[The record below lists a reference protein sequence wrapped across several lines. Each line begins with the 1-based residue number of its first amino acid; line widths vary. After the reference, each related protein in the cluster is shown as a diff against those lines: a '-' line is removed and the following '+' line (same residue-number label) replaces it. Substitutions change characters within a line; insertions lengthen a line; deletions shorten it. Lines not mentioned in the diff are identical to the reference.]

1 MLALFLGYCATT
13 FADNTAANKSR
24 EGIEAF
30 QRRDFQ
36 AAQKS
41 FEEAENAA
49 PDDLRLA
56 FDRGCA
62 FAACGDWE
70 KAVEQFQ
77 KSAASSDQKLSARSN
92 YNLGCVKILE
102 ARAKFG
108 EKPEEAAEEI
118 RKQGLEML
126 VAADRHFRDALAI
139 DSQDENAR
147 YNLETLRSWSHYIRK
162 AWRDRD
168 RQLRR
173 EKADL
178 FEYLRMLEA
187 DQRELMSKVQELQNV
202 PGDSPRKRQSIREAE
217 NAERELLE
225 EIGPLKEKIERLAA
239 GQGGKTALP
248 ADVQKAVAVLKN
260 IADEIGRSME
270 SAADRLAKPTLAESI
285 EPQQKAVENLD
296 QIFSAVAPYVPL
308 VQKGIERQEKLLEEK
323 SEGQGGE
330 NADAAWNQ
338 RFIERY
344 GKIIPLKARQE
355 LKQLESQ
362 PASPSQKTEDVQKE
376 PDKEAQDDA
385 AAKAQRQRQEM
396 KEALQ
401 VGIELSPKVEQL
413 AQEAAE
419 LLSQEKPAD
428 ALPKQQEALK
438 LLKEML
444 PKEQQQEQQKKDQE
458 KKDQQKKNQ
467 DKKDQ
472 DKKDQ
477 QKKDRKDDKKDQKQQ
492 TKEQDKKDQK
502 KKDEEKKEDKKKNQE
517 NKDEKKKDD
526 QKKDTEKNSPKKD
539 EKQPPSGE
547 ASPQKKEISKEQAE
561 ASLRRAKQRQIE
573 YRELQEELREKLY
586 RPEKVEKDW

>member
-1 MLALFLGYCATT
+1 MMFVVCSIS

-36 AAQKS
+36 AALKS

-70 KAVEQFQ
+70 KAALQFQ
-77 KSAASSDQKLSARSN
+77 KSAASPDKKLSVRSN

-118 RKQGLEML
+118 RKEGMKML
-126 VAADRHFRDALAI
+126 AAADRHFRDALAV

-147 YNLETLRSWSHYIRK
+147 YNLETLRVWSRYIRK

-178 FEYLRMLEA
+178 FEYLRMIEA
-187 DQRELMSKVQELQNV
+187 DQRELMGKVQELQNV

-225 EIGPLKEKIERLAA
+225 EIGPLKEKIERLTA
-239 GQGGKTALP
+239 GLGGKTALP

-270 SAADRLAKPTLAESI
+270 SAADRLAKPALAESI
-285 EPQQKAVENLD
+285 EPQQEAVENLD

-308 VQKGIERQEKLLEEK
+308 VQKGIERQENLLEEK
-323 SEGQGGE
+323 TEGQGGE
-330 NADAAWNQ
+330 NADATWNQ

-362 PASPSQKTEDVQKE
+362 PAAPSQKTEDAQKE
-376 PDKEAQDDA
+376 QDKEAQDDA

-401 VGIELSPKVEQL
+401 VGVELSPKVERL
-413 AQEAAE
+413 AREAAE

-444 PKEQQQEQQKKDQE
+444 PNEQQQEQQKKDQE

-477 QKKDRKDDKKDQKQQ
+477 RKKDQKDDKKDQKQQ
-492 TKEQDKKDQK
+492 NKDQEKKDWQ
-502 KKDEEKKEDKKKNQE
+502 KKDEEKK
-517 NKDEKKKDD
+517 DEKKQD
-526 QKKDTEKNSPKKD
+526 QEKNSPKKD

-547 ASPQKKEISKEQAE
+547 ASPQKKEMSKEQAE